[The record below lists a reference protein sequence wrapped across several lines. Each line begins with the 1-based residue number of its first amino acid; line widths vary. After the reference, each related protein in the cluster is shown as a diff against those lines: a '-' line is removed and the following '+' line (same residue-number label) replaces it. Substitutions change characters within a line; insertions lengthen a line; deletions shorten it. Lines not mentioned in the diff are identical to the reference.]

1 MTNSEQRRV
10 VITGM
15 GVVAPNGTGTTAF
28 WDASSRG
35 ISGIITLRDARWM
48 LPDLP
53 IHVAGWLPNFTAEP
67 TIERKLLNRTDR
79 ATHFALVAIEEALND
94 ARLLIAQEDP
104 RRVGAVIANTIGG
117 SDFALRQLQ
126 TLYTRGPRSLSAYSA
141 IAWLQ
146 VANVGQAAIRHGFQG
161 YCKTPVNDAVG
172 GLDALAMACGAI
184 QRGAAEVIIAGG
196 CEAILNPY
204 VLLAM
209 TQQGQCF
216 LGDDPQGYR
225 PFDSRAAG
233 LILAEGA
240 GMCILEEYTHAVA
253 RGATIYGELAGYGQT
268 NDANGFTAP
277 SADGTHYA
285 RAISLALEMGQI
297 TPQEV
302 ACMLLD
308 GRALLSS
315 DAGEAHALHL
325 VFGEQA
331 ANLPVSVPRTMLG
344 HSYAAAGAIDT
355 ITALFTLQHGLLPP
369 TLHCEELDPR
379 YGLDLVRSEARPL
392 STALNGGEPSVVIVG
407 GRGVGGANVALAI
420 KRIEI

>member
-15 GVVAPNGTGTTAF
+15 GVVAPNGVGTTAF

-35 ISGIITLRDARWM
+35 ISGVSALHDAWWM

-53 IHVAGWLPNFTAEP
+53 IRVAGWIPNFIAEP

-79 ATHFALVAIEEALND
+79 TTHFVLFAMEEALSD

-117 SDFALRQLQ
+117 VDFALRQLQ
-126 TLYTRGPRSLSAYSA
+126 NFYTRGFRSLSAYSA

-146 VANVGQAAIRHGFQG
+146 VANVGQAAIRYGFQG

-184 QRGAAEVIIAGG
+184 QRGAADVIITGG
-196 CEAILNPY
+196 CEAMLNPY

-216 LGDDPQGYR
+216 LGENVHGYR
-225 PFDSRAAG
+225 PFDTRAAG

-240 GMCILEEYTHAVA
+240 AICILEEYEHAIA
-253 RGATIYGELAGYGQT
+253 RGAKIYGELAGYGQT
-268 NDANGFTAP
+268 NDANGFTVP

-285 RAISLALEMGQI
+285 RAISLALAMGQI

-308 GRALLSS
+308 GRALPAS

-325 VFGEQA
+325 VFGEQVA
-331 ANLPVSVPRTMLG
+331 HLPVSVPRTMLG

-355 ITALFTLQHGLLPP
+355 ITALLTLQHSLLPP

-379 YGLDLVRSEARPL
+379 YGLDLVHTEARPL
-392 STALNGGEPSVVIVG
+392 RTSLNGGEPRVALVG
-407 GRGVGGANVALAI
+407 GRGIGGANVALAI
-420 KRIEI
+420 KRIEA